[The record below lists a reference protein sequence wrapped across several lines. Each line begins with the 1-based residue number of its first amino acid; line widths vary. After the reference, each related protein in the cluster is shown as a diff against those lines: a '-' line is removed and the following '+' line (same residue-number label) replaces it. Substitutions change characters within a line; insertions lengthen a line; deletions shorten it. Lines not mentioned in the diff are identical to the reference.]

1 LGKSKTFSRR
11 NTLRTNI
18 DLKMKKK
25 DEFYIGYYPEAPQK
39 IAKTVKIAVFIVIL
53 AILSTAFVIT
63 KNEKGFS
70 NSQFEYGT
78 LTELEG
84 VLYRKPVPML
94 RVLTGKIADGHD
106 LYKSVLLVNFQKFG
120 AENLLIAY
128 TEKGVSEGESL
139 VKLRGTLIYHDGVTV
154 MELTEQENALCGK
167 VEKKN
172 VEKSTIEVRKPANII
187 ENRMTENLGE
197 ITLQGEIIDPKCYFG
212 AMKPAESSPHRDCAI
227 RCISGG
233 IPPVF
238 VVKNPQNEANYMLIT
253 DENGNAIN
261 EKILEFVGIP
271 IRLKG
276 KLEKIDEW
284 FVLRINPPNIEISD
298 KEK

>member
-1 LGKSKTFSRR
+1 LGKSQSQCRG
-11 NTLRTNI
+11 NTCRTNI
-18 DLKMKKK
+18 DLIMKKE
-25 DEFYIGYYPEAPQK
+25 DEFYIGYYPTAPK
-39 IAKTVKIAVFIVIL
+39 GIAKMAQIAVFVVVLVIF
-53 AILSTAFVIT
+53 STAFIIT

-94 RVLTGKIADGHD
+94 RVLTGKTANGEN
-106 LYKSVLLVNFQKFG
+106 LYKSVLLVNFLKFG
-120 AENLLIAY
+120 AENLLMAY
-128 TEKGVSEGESL
+128 TAKGVSEGESL

-167 VEKKN
+167 VATKN
-172 VEKSTIEVRKPANII
+172 VKKSAIEVRKFYKFI
-187 ENRMTENLGE
+187 ENRITENLGE
-197 ITLQGEIIDPKCYFG
+197 VTLQGEIIDPKCYFG

-271 IRLKG
+271 VKLKG

-284 FVLRINPPNIEISD
+284 FVLRINPKKIEL
-298 KEK
+298 

>member
-1 LGKSKTFSRR
+1 
-11 NTLRTNI
+11 
-18 DLKMKKK
+18 MKKE
-25 DEFYIGYYPEAPQK
+25 DEFYIGYYPEAPKSISKTIQ
-39 IAKTVKIAVFIVIL
+39 IAIGLVIL
-53 AILSTAFVIT
+53 LIIGVAFIIT

-94 RVLTGKIADGHD
+94 RMLTGKTSDGKD
-106 LYKSVLLVNFQKFG
+106 LYKSVLLVNFLKFG

-154 MELTEQENALCGK
+154 MELTEQENALCGI

-172 VEKSTIEVRKPANII
+172 TEKSTIEVRKFDKII
-187 ENRMTENLGE
+187 ENRITENLGE
-197 ITLQGEIIDPKCYFG
+197 ISLQGEIIDPKCYFG

-233 IPPVF
+233 IQPVF
-238 VVKNPQNEANYMLIT
+238 VVKNPKGEANYMLIT
-253 DENGNAIN
+253 DDNGNAIN

-271 IRLKG
+271 VKLKG

-284 FVLRINPPNIEISD
+284 FVLRINVKKIEISGR
-298 KEK
+298 EN

>member
-1 LGKSKTFSRR
+1 
-11 NTLRTNI
+11 
-18 DLKMKKK
+18 MKQ
-25 DEFYIGYYPEAPQK
+25 DEFYIGYYPEAPK
-39 IAKTVKIAVFIVIL
+39 GIAKMVQIAIFVVVL
-53 AILSTAFVIT
+53 AILGTTFIIT

-94 RVLTGKIADGHD
+94 RVLTGKTADGQN
-106 LYKSVLLVNFQKFG
+106 LYKSVLLVNFLKFG

-167 VEKKN
+167 VETKI
-172 VEKSTIEVRKPANII
+172 VEKSTIEVRKLGEFM
-187 ENRMTENLGE
+187 ENRITENLGE

-261 EKILEFVGIP
+261 EKILAFVGIP
-271 IRLKG
+271 IKLRG

-284 FVLRINPPNIEISD
+284 FVLRINPLKIEVTD